1 MTNIVATGISSKLND
16 AAKQTI
22 RDNIGF
28 DAGVL
33 KYNQFMQSLKKKAT
47 LWLDFANNEHK
58 VYEQYGLTTKVLTDA
73 ITTAR
78 ASNATYDAPT
88 GIATAAANIP
98 RITYDPLTGLCLG
111 LEVEEAR
118 TNLFLHNSDFA
129 NAAWSQSPDADVN
142 VTSNTITAPD
152 GTLTADKFF
161 EATTTNTFH
170 DIFQNISY
178 TVGLRY
184 CFSVHVKASERNR
197 LRLAFGGTG
206 AFTSERF
213 VSVDLVAKTA
223 TAGGTGATVGIQEL
237 PNGWFRVWVCAT
249 ADATG
254 STPTFVRLND
264 AFSGSIYPGVVNSGL
279 FLWGAQ
285 VEAGVFPSSIIPT
298 TTTAQSRTVDTISRT
313 VAANTEGTIIC
324 VCQGPAGVI
333 GTNQAAFALTDGT
346 ANNRVVIRRNNADA
360 GSQHLVISAGTNV
373 AQVNTAPKANGQ
385 RTVFAFSWKE
395 NQFLSTEDGVIVLND
410 VSGAAPVNLTQL
422 GIGNSGPA
430 FAGAESINGTIELIA
445 MIPRALTAAELQQ
458 VKL

>member
-1 MTNIVATGISSKLND
+1 MSNIVATGISSKLND
-16 AAKQTI
+16 ASKQTI

-47 LWLDFANNEHK
+47 LWLDFTNNEHK

-73 ITTAR
+73 ITTTR

-98 RITYDPLTGLCLG
+98 RITYDPLTGVCLG

-129 NAAWSQSPDADVN
+129 NAVWLQSPDADVN
-142 VTSNTITAPD
+142 VTSNVTIAPD

-178 TVGLRY
+178 TAGVTY
-184 CFSVHVKASERNR
+184 CFSCYVKAAERNR
-197 LRLAFGGTG
+197 VRLAFGGTG
-206 AFTSERF
+206 AFTTERYLIA
-213 VSVDLVAKTA
+213 DLVAKTVVPVGSSA
-223 TAGGTGATVGIQEL
+223 TGSIEEL
-237 PNGWFRVWVCAT
+237 TNGWFRVWVAAT

-254 STPTFVRLND
+254 STPTFIRLND
-264 AFSGSIYPGVVNSGL
+264 SSGVSIYPGVVNSGL

-285 VEAGVFPSSIIPT
+285 IEAGAFPTSVIPT
-298 TTTAQSRTVDTISRT
+298 TTIAQARTVDGISRT
-313 VAANTEGTIIC
+313 VPTSREGTIIC
-324 VCQGPAGVI
+324 VCRGVGPESGRQ
-333 GTNQAAFALTDGT
+333 QAAFTLSDGT
-346 ANNRVVIRRNNADA
+346 QSNRVLIRRNASLSGTQYAVVSGD
-360 GSQHLVISAGTNV
+360 VESAGTTTP
-373 AQVNTAPKANGQ
+373 QKAAGVRN
-385 RTVFAFSWKE
+385 VFAISWRD
-395 NQFLSTEDGVIVLND
+395 NRFIASEDGLIVLND
-410 VSGAAPVNLTQL
+410 TAGSAPINLTQL
-422 GIGNSGPA
+422 GIGSAGP
-430 FAGAESINGTIELIA
+430 GGSENLNGTIELIA

-458 VKL
+458 VRL